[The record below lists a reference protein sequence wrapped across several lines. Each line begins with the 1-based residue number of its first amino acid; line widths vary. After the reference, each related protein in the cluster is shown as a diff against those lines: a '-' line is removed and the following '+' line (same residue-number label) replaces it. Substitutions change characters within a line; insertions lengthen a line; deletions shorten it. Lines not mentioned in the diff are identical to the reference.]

1 MFATIL
7 YKFCLTKR
15 FSISEAVTRG
25 KDLFKID
32 RYMNCKTIDKY
43 QEAKIKE
50 VIKEYENNLKELKNQ
65 IKIDIL

>member
-1 MFATIL
+1 M
-7 YKFCLTKR
+7 YRFCLTKR
-15 FSISEAVTRG
+15 FSTNETVTRG

-32 RYMNCKTIDKY
+32 NYMNCKTIDEY

-65 IKIDIL
+65 IKIDILR